1 MSGRER
7 FYFVPGPH
15 RQPVYMD
22 VRPENMTRWHKAKE
36 VLRIVYTLPFLLA
49 SVTGVVFALTMKQEW
64 LMALIIPL
72 DVMVLALFVN
82 FSNDYF
88 DHKSGVD
95 KIRFD
100 TDRDPELRRELL
112 EMFDQK
118 VFWSGNSLDRG
129 IITEAQGKALMAA
142 LVVIAV
148 VLSIPILLYGG
159 WTIVILGLIALALAF
174 FYTAPPLKLGSRGL
188 GELDVFMAF
197 TMIVFFS
204 YFVIVPEFSFTVLF
218 ISLAIGLGA
227 MIMRISDSVP
237 GYDAHLAKGEK
248 DIAVHV
254 GLENVARVEAFLV
267 VLVYI
272 LVGLAALAEP
282 FLAMLFLA
290 LPLAVKA
297 LSVQRKRDRLRFWRP
312 IPLFLTQTIALEM
325 LTVAAL
331 ILRTLTC

>member
-1 MSGRER
+1 
-7 FYFVPGPH
+7 
-15 RQPVYMD
+15 MD
-22 VRPENMTRWHKAKE
+22 VRPEGMTRWHKAKE
-36 VLRIVYTLPFLLA
+36 VLRIAYTLPFLLA
-49 SVTGVVFALTMKQEW
+49 ALTGVMFALTVNQEW
-64 LMALIIPL
+64 LMSIVIPL

-100 TDRDPELRRELL
+100 TDRDPELRKELL

-118 VFWSGNSLDRG
+118 MFWSGNSLDRG

-142 LVVIAV
+142 LVIIAV

-159 WTIVILGLIALALAF
+159 WTVVILGLIALALAF

-188 GELDVFMAF
+188 GELDVLLAF

-204 YFVIVPEFSFTVLF
+204 YFVIVPEFSFPVMF
-218 ISLAIGLGA
+218 VSLAIGLGA

-237 GYDAHLAKGEK
+237 GYDAHVAKGEK
-248 DIAVHV
+248 DIAVRV
-254 GLENVARVEAFLV
+254 GLENVARVETFLV
-267 VLVYI
+267 LMVYI
-272 LVGLAALAEP
+272 MVGLAALSEP
-282 FLAMLFLA
+282 FLALLFLA

-297 LSVQRKRDRLRFWRP
+297 LLEQRKKDRLRFWRP
-312 IPLFLTQTIALEM
+312 IPLFLMQTVALEL

-331 ILRTLTC
+331 ILRTLTY

>member
-1 MSGRER
+1 
-7 FYFVPGPH
+7 
-15 RQPVYMD
+15 MD
-22 VRPENMTRWHKAKE
+22 VRPEGMTRWHKAKE
-36 VLRIVYTLPFLLA
+36 VLRIAYTLPFLLA
-49 SVTGVVFALTMKQEW
+49 ALTGVVFALTVNQEW
-64 LMALIIPL
+64 LMAIVIPL

-100 TDRDPELRRELL
+100 TDRDPELRKELL

-118 VFWSGNSLDRG
+118 MFWSGNSLDRG

-142 LVVIAV
+142 LVIIAV

-159 WTIVILGLIALALAF
+159 WTVVILGLIALALAF

-188 GELDVFMAF
+188 GELDVLLAF

-204 YFVIVPEFSFTVLF
+204 YFVIVPEFSFPVMF
-218 ISLAIGLGA
+218 VSLAIGLGA

-237 GYDAHLAKGEK
+237 GYDAHVAKGEK
-248 DIAVHV
+248 DIAVRV
-254 GLENVARVEAFLV
+254 GLENVARVETFLV
-267 VLVYI
+267 LMVYI
-272 LVGLAALAEP
+272 MVGLAALSEP
-282 FLAMLFLA
+282 FLALLFLA

-297 LSVQRKRDRLRFWRP
+297 LLEQRKKDRLRFWRP
-312 IPLFLTQTIALEM
+312 IPLFLMQTVALEL

-331 ILRTLTC
+331 ILRTLTY

>member
-1 MSGRER
+1 
-7 FYFVPGPH
+7 
-15 RQPVYMD
+15 MD
-22 VRPENMTRWHKAKE
+22 TRPEGMTRWHKAKE
-36 VLRIVYTLPFLLA
+36 VLRIAYTLPFLLA
-49 SVTGVVFALTMKQEW
+49 SLTGVVFALTVNQEW
-64 LMALIIPL
+64 LMAIVIPL

-100 TDRDPELRRELL
+100 TDRDPELRKELL

-118 VFWSGNSLDRG
+118 MFWSGNSLDRG
-129 IITEAQGKALMAA
+129 IITEAQGKALMAV
-142 LVVIAV
+142 LVIIAV

-159 WTIVILGLIALALAF
+159 WTVVILGLIALALAF

-188 GELDVFMAF
+188 GELDVLLAF

-204 YFVIVPEFSFTVLF
+204 YFVIVPEFSFPVMF
-218 ISLAIGLGA
+218 VSLAIGLGA

-237 GYDAHLAKGEK
+237 GYDAHISKGEK
-248 DIAVHV
+248 DIAVRV

-267 VLVYI
+267 LMVYI
-272 LVGLAALAEP
+272 MVGLAALSEP
-282 FLAMLFLA
+282 FLALLFLA

-297 LSVQRKRDRLRFWRP
+297 LLEQRKKDRLRFWRP
-312 IPLFLTQTIALEM
+312 IPLFLMQTVALEL

-331 ILRTLTC
+331 ILRTLTY